1 MSLDTSINRRLLVIG
16 ALVLAIGIILVFR
29 LWTLQV
35 IQHEHFQDRADNNLR
50 RVATTS
56 AVRGRIFDREGR
68 ELVTNRPTMA
78 VMAPALRVDNYEAF
92 RELPLDSDSEAV
104 NRHNQEIHD
113 WVYRIAD
120 VLDLLPENVVE
131 SLTTAREGPLELRLL
146 AIDVPMETVS
156 YITEHSDKF
165 AGVEIEARAVREYPH
180 GSLAAHVLG
189 YTGNISD
196 TELDLEA
203 FADYVPSDIV
213 GKTGAERSFEHVL
226 QGVRGTRVLEVNAQ
240 GRLQRI
246 VEETEPAAGQD
257 IYLTI
262 DLYIQKATEQALQNA
277 LRVAWG
283 QGIHEAQGAS
293 AVVLD
298 VHTGEVLALASYPTF
313 EPEEFIGGISQEL
326 WAELTGEDSH
336 FPLTNR
342 AINSAYPPAS
352 TIKSFLSVAAIDR
365 LEWSPHHTTICT
377 GSWMGFGELWPWHC
391 WRRHGHGPMNM
402 YQAMYNSCNIPFYV
416 MGAAFHGRGHE
427 DENGRWVAGV
437 ELQEILRTFGYG
449 RRTGIDLPGEA
460 RGRVPDPEWKF
471 EWNRDF
477 PENRDWFGGDTVN
490 LSIGQGDML
499 ATPLQ
504 VAYSYV
510 PFANEGVALRPQI
523 LHSIRDSRGEII
535 HQVEAQPS
543 EIQPDASEEAL
554 DIVREALRLV
564 TTRGAGTGREALSGF
579 PVAVAGKTGTAEV
592 GRRNPITGERDVEGH
607 SWFVGYAPAHDPQY
621 VVAVMVENSGGGGAI
636 AAPAARQIFGALFD
650 IEEGWVHARDE
661 SR

>member
-1 MSLDTSINRRLLVIG
+1 MSLDASINRRLLVLA

-35 IQHEHFQDRADNNLR
+35 IQHEQFQDRADNNLR

-68 ELVTNRPTMA
+68 ELVINRPTMA
-78 VMAPALRVDNYEAF
+78 VMAPALRVNDYDAF
-92 RELPLDSDSEAV
+92 RELEFDSDNEYL
-104 NRHNQEIHD
+104 NRSNQELHD
-113 WVYRIAD
+113 WVYKLSSTLGMRPKD
-120 VLDLLPENVVE
+120 VVTN
-131 SLTTAREGPLELRLL
+131 LTTTREGPLELRLL
-146 AIDVPMETVS
+146 AIDVSMETVS
-156 YITEHSDKF
+156 YLTEHSDDF
-165 AGVEIEARAVREYPH
+165 PGVEIEARAVREYPH
-180 GSLAAHVLG
+180 GSVAAHVLG

-196 TELDLEA
+196 AELDLEA

-246 VEETEPAAGQD
+246 VEETEPAPGQD

-277 LRVAWG
+277 LQAAWS
-283 QGIHEAQGAS
+283 QGIHEAQGGS
-293 AVVLD
+293 AVALN
-298 VHTGEVLALASYPTF
+298 VHTGEVLSLASYPTF

-365 LEWSPHHTTICT
+365 LDWSPHHTHVCT
-377 GSWMGFGELWPWHC
+377 GSWTGFGELWPWHC

-402 YQAMYNSCNIPFYV
+402 YQALYNSCNTPFYSL
-416 MGAAFHGRGHE
+416 GASFHARGHE
-427 DENGRWVAGV
+427 DENGQWVAGV
-437 ELQEILRTFGYG
+437 ELQEILDTFGYG

-460 RGRVPDPEWKF
+460 RGRVPDPEWKR
-471 EWNRDF
+471 EWNEDF
-477 PENRDWFGGDTVN
+477 PENRMWVGGDTVN

-510 PFANEGVALRPQI
+510 PFANGGTTLRPQI
-523 LHSIRDSRGEII
+523 LHSVRDSRGEII
-535 HQVEAQPS
+535 HQVEPELS
-543 EIQPDASEEAL
+543 EIQPDVSEEAL
-554 DIVREALRLV
+554 EVVREALRLV
-564 TTRGAGTGREALSGF
+564 TTRATGTAREAFSGF
-579 PVAVAGKTGTAEV
+579 PIPVAGKTGTAEV
-592 GRRNPITGERDVEGH
+592 GRRNPITGEREEEGH
-607 SWFVGYAPAHDPQY
+607 SWFVGYAPANDPQY

-650 IEEGWVHARDE
+650 MEEGWVHARDE